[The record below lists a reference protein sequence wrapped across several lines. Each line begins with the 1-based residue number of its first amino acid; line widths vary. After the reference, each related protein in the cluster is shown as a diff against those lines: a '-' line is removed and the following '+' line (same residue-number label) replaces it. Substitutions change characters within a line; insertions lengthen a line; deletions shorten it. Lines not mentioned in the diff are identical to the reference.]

1 MGSDDPAAAPLLD
14 SVIMNI
20 LYTKICM
27 IYNTIRRVI
36 PIYIQIQNNDEDWT
50 FTFEIILN
58 IMLIDYNY
66 EVKIL

>member
-36 PIYIQIQNNDEDWT
+36 PIYIQIQNNDED
-50 FTFEIILN
+50 
-58 IMLIDYNY
+58 
-66 EVKIL
+66 